1 VNVPEYRLDV
11 REQGRSALQMRV
23 IVGDKAHPTPLFH
36 ADMETV
42 VFSPYWHI
50 PDSIAL
56 GETAP
61 AVRRDAEYL
70 KRNNIEVLRV
80 SGSKSEVIDP
90 DDVDWDDPG
99 AVKQVRLRQRPGAA
113 NALGHVKFLFPN
125 RHAVYLHDTP
135 ADDLFSRENRALS
148 HGCVRLDQPADL
160 ARYVLRNRPEWDEQA
175 IKEAMRSG
183 TQQEVTL
190 DQPLPVFLVYFT
202 AVLGPDGELVL
213 LDDVYGHDGRH
224 AAHLRQPKEIF

>member
-1 VNVPEYRLDV
+1 
-11 REQGRSALQMRV
+11 
-23 IVGDKAHPTPLFH
+23 
-36 ADMETV
+36 
-42 VFSPYWHI
+42 
-50 PDSIAL
+50 
-56 GETAP
+56 
-61 AVRRDAEYL
+61 
-70 KRNNIEVLRV
+70 
-80 SGSKSEVIDP
+80 VIDP